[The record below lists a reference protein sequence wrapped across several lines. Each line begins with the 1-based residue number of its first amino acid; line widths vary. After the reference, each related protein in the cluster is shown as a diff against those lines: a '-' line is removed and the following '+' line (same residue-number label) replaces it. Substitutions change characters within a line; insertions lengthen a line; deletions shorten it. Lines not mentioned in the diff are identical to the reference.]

1 MKTGHARPAT
11 LLAALLLL
19 LWKLVSFRNTL
30 ETNERRQM
38 FWVEQRG
45 QEKGGVQ
52 AAAPG
57 VPCRRRPLSGISLDK
72 RLANKEPSET
82 HFRSLSFRGGCG
94 DQERPPLPHQT
105 PAEPRA
111 RASHPPRMR
120 LPERRHPTAGR
131 PPCPLAGRRAQ
142 RRPAPTPGRGG
153 RLRTEPGRTEPQRP
167 RPRREAPPG
176 RPRAGRA
183 GPGSPDRP
191 YSPK

>member
-30 ETNERRQM
+30 ETDEKRQM

-45 QEKGGVQ
+45 QEKGDVQ

-57 VPCRRRPLSGISLDK
+57 VPCRRC
-72 RLANKEPSET
+72 RLVNKEPSET

-120 LPERRHPTAGR
+120 LPERRPPTAGR
-131 PPCPLAGRRAQ
+131 PPCPLAGPRAQ
-142 RRPAPTPGRGG
+142 RRPRSYPGPRWEAPDRAGPYRAS
-153 RLRTEPGRTEPQRP
+153 
-167 RPRREAPPG
+167 EAPPA
-176 RPRAGRA
+176 PRGTT